1 MLLNHLIFFGCWALF
16 YTIHSLLAS
25 NGFKNKT
32 PLNPRAYR
40 LVYSIFSTLSFGF
53 ILLLGASIYS
63 GFVLPPSPA
72 TTYFGLMI
80 ATFGLFVIKR
90 SFRNYSLRVFLGF
103 KKETSSKLTLKKDKL
118 QSKIRHP
125 LYTGTILLFLGYFI
139 YNPLLVNLISLVA
152 LLAYLPFGIRLE
164 EKKLIQQFGD
174 EYLQYKK
181 DTPALF
187 PKIKFS

>member
-1 MLLNHLIFFGCWALF
+1 MLLNHLIFLGCWALF

-25 NGFKNKT
+25 NGFKSKVA
-32 PLNPRAYR
+32 LNPTTYR
-40 LVYSIFSTLSFGF
+40 LIYSLFSTLSFAF

-63 GFVLPPSPA
+63 AFILPPSPI
-72 TTYFGLMI
+72 TTYIGLML

-90 SFRNYSLRVFLGF
+90 SFRNYSLQVFLGL
-103 KKETSSKLTLKKDKL
+103 KKESQSDQKLKKDKL
-118 QSKIRHP
+118 QSKIRYP

-139 YNPLLVNLISLVA
+139 YNPLLVNLVSLVA

-174 EYLQYKK
+174 EYLEYKK
-181 DTPALF
+181 STPALF

>member
-25 NGFKNKT
+25 NGIKSKVA
-32 PLNPRAYR
+32 LNPTTYR
-40 LVYSIFSTLSFGF
+40 LIYSLFSTLSFAF

-63 GFVLPPSPA
+63 AFVLPPSPI
-72 TTYFGLMI
+72 TTYIGLML

-90 SFRNYSLRVFLGF
+90 SFRNYSLRVFLGL
-103 KKETSSKLTLKKDKL
+103 KKESQSDQTLKKDKL

-139 YNPLLVNLISLVA
+139 YNPLLVNLVSLVA

-181 DTPALF
+181 DTPALI

>member
-1 MLLNHLIFFGCWALF
+1 MLVNHLIFFGCWVLF

-25 NGFKNKT
+25 NGFKSKI
-32 PLNPRAYR
+32 PLNQRAYR
-40 LVYSIFSTLSFGF
+40 LVYSLFSTLSFAF

-63 GFVLPPSPA
+63 GFVLPPNPA

-80 ATFGLFVIKR
+80 ATFGLFVLKR
-90 SFRNYSLRVFLGF
+90 AFRNYGLRVFLGL
-103 KKETSSKLTLKKDKL
+103 KKETSSDQTLKKDKL

-181 DTPALF
+181 DIPALF

>member
-1 MLLNHLIFFGCWALF
+1 MLLNHLIFFSCWVLF

-25 NGFKNKT
+25 DSVKSKV
-32 PLNPRAYR
+32 PLKQSTYR
-40 LVYSIFSTLSFGF
+40 LIYSGFSILSFAF

-72 TTYFGLMI
+72 TTYVGLMI

-90 SFRNYSLRVFLGF
+90 SFRNYSIRVFLGLR
-103 KKETSSKLTLKKDKL
+103 KETQSDRILKKDKL

-152 LLAYLPFGIRLE
+152 LITYLPFGIRLE
-164 EKKLIQQFGD
+164 EKKLIQQFGE
-174 EYLQYKK
+174 EYLKYKR
-181 DTPALF
+181 DIPALF
-187 PKIKFS
+187 PKIKL

>member
-16 YTIHSLLAS
+16 YTTHSLLAS
-25 NGFKNKT
+25 SGFKNKI
-32 PLNPRAYR
+32 PLNPTAYR
-40 LVYSIFSTLSFGF
+40 LVYSAFSTLSFAF

-63 GFVLPPSPA
+63 GFILPPSPV
-72 TTYFGLMI
+72 TTYLGLMM

-90 SFRNYSLRVFLGF
+90 SFRNYSLLVFLGL
-103 KKETSSKLTLKKDKL
+103 KKETASEQTLKKDKL
-118 QSKIRHP
+118 QSKVRHP

-139 YNPLLVNLISLVA
+139 YNPLLVNLISFAA
-152 LLAYLPFGIRLE
+152 LLIYLPFGIRLE
-164 EKKLIQQFGD
+164 EKKLIQQFGE

-181 DTPALF
+181 NTPALF